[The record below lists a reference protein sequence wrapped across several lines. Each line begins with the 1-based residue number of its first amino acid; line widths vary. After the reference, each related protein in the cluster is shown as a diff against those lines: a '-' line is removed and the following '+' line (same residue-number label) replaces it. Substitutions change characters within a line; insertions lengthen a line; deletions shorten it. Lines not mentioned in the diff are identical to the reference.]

1 MLNGLVRSW
10 NERTALLIQ
19 TTVVD
24 FDVMM
29 FLILR

>member
-10 NERTALLIQ
+10 NERIALLIQ